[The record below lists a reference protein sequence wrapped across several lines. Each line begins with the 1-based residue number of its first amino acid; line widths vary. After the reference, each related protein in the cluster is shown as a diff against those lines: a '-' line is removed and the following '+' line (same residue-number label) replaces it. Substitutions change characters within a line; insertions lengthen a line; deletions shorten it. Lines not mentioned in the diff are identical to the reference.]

1 MKFLTTHDWEKILK
15 QLSFNKTNST
25 KESSI
30 EKIFFEVSQRIKEIT
45 SRKKFEHNAYGI
57 AMTLFH
63 YYVCF
68 NDLRTI
74 DRIEICFACLY
85 MSSKIQFYNIP
96 LKTFINDYK
105 DYVKDKSGYEKK
117 PDPDFIKY
125 EIQLYSQ
132 LGYDLDIETPFHFFY
147 EMINQVFALY
157 PILNNRESFQKLKN
171 FCFNLINDTYTRP
184 LSIYYHPKIICLS
197 CLIFSLKF
205 LEFEC
210 DISKLIK
217 DEKVDLIAEC
227 MEKIYQIYS
236 RFIEDNKA
244 SNGPSS
250 SANASEPLG
259 NHTTSNNK
267 ANNNN

>member
-45 SRKKFEHNAYGI
+45 SKKKFEHNAYGI

-96 LKTFINDYK
+96 LKTFIDDYK

-117 PDPDFIKY
+117 PEPDFIKY

-147 EMINQVFALY
+147 YMINHIFELY
-157 PILNNRESFQKLKN
+157 PFLNNRDSFQKLKN

-184 LSIYYHPKIICLS
+184 LSIYYHPKIIALS
-197 CLIFSLKF
+197 CIIFSLKF

-236 RFIEDNKA
+236 RFIEDNKG

-250 SANASEPLG
+250 SANASEPIG
-259 NHTTSNNK
+259 NHSSSNNK
-267 ANNNN
+267 TNNNN